1 MDFLQK
7 LITLSDQRFSI
18 SDVEVRWLL
27 PAFLEAAQ
35 FDREHPAVL
44 CDLAQWLPIL
54 FARQA
59 AQSPPGNKIALVS
72 SCRLM

>member
-18 SDVEVRWLL
+18 SDAAGRWLL
-27 PAFLEAAQ
+27 HVFLEAAQ

-44 CDLAQWLPIL
+44 CDLAHWLPTG
-54 FARQA
+54 Q
-59 AQSPPGNKIALVS
+59 QNSPS
-72 SCRLM
+72 